1 MNVPAR
7 VRALPGGGAPRGWEE
22 LWVRDRWRAEELPHG
37 DLESL
42 RGGTLRFDGF
52 AQPWLREAAK
62 RWVRA
67 RVLGSTS
74 SETMNRYVQDLSKF
88 SRWLAMQAPQVRS
101 PAQITRALLEDYL
114 LWVRVSDWSGSTRRR
129 MVCALRQF
137 LDEQAVDGLAGLPR
151 EAVIHAREIPKV
163 NEPPPR
169 VMAKTVFD
177 QLIDPANLARL
188 ACEQHR
194 TIVVV
199 LAFSGLRVS
208 SLVTL
213 SRDPVEV
220 GSDGHPYLRYLNVKL
235 RREATVPIPPA
246 VSEQIR
252 RQQQYLEQTYGPD
265 GTAFLLPQPAEG
277 QRGWSPGCGGHRHI
291 ATTSVNRIIKAYVRK
306 AGIRDSDGRVASW
319 VHPHLFRDHL
329 GTSMV
334 NDRIPLLTIQRVL
347 DHASIRMTAR
357 YAKIEDETVRD
368 QVMRWHER
376 VNIRGER
383 IALPVDGLLGQAA
396 WMKERI
402 GRARQALPNGYC
414 GLPLVQTCP
423 HPNACLS
430 CDHFLTDPSFRE
442 IHNGQL
448 EQTKRLRGDAEAG
461 GRVRLVELLR
471 RDEAALERI
480 LSGLE
485 QLEADAADR
494 ADTDLDLREIAQA
507 GA

>member
-88 SRWLAMQAPQVRS
+88 SRWLVMQAPQVRS

-265 GTAFLLPQPAEG
+265 GTAFFCFLSRP
-277 QRGWSPGCGGHRHI
+277 R
-291 ATTSVNRIIKAYVRK
+291 
-306 AGIRDSDGRVASW
+306 AS
-319 VHPHLFRDHL
+319 
-329 GTSMV
+329 G
-334 NDRIPLLTIQRVL
+334 
-347 DHASIRMTAR
+347 A
-357 YAKIEDETVRD
+357 
-368 QVMRWHER
+368 
-376 VNIRGER
+376 
-383 IALPVDGLLGQAA
+383 GLLGVAGTGIS
-396 WMKERI
+396 RP
-402 GRARQALPNGYC
+402 RA
-414 GLPLVQTCP
+414 
-423 HPNACLS
+423 
-430 CDHFLTDPSFRE
+430 
-442 IHNGQL
+442 
-448 EQTKRLRGDAEAG
+448 
-461 GRVRLVELLR
+461 
-471 RDEAALERI
+471 
-480 LSGLE
+480 
-485 QLEADAADR
+485 
-494 ADTDLDLREIAQA
+494 
-507 GA
+507 